1 MAQRQRVRSTAP
13 ALIALLLAVGACNG
27 GESPGTVPM
36 DIDPCSLLDSGELS
50 NLLGMDA
57 GDGVSG
63 VPAEALIEG
72 MPALE
77 CRWSTPDNARTLTL
91 IVRRAVTVDDAA
103 DAIEPVRESFAS
115 GGFTPEP
122 IPGLGD
128 DAFFAFNQL
137 HFRSGS
143 DYLTIS
149 VTGLSNND
157 ALAAARTAAAQSLE
171 QLHATPR

>member
-1 MAQRQRVRSTAP
+1 MPQSQRMRATVS
-13 ALIALLLAVGACNG
+13 ALLFAAAACSG
-27 GESPGTVPM
+27 GDSTETMAMEV
-36 DIDPCSLLDSGELS
+36 DPCSLLEASELS
-50 NLLGMDA
+50 SLLGMDVSE
-57 GDGVSG
+57 GVSG

-72 MPALE
+72 MPATQ

-91 IVRRAVTVDDAA
+91 IVRRAATNDDSG

-115 GGFTPEP
+115 GGFSPEP
-122 IPGLGD
+122 VPGLAD

-149 VTGLSNND
+149 ITGLANND
-157 ALAAARTAAAQSLE
+157 ALTAARTAAAQSLE
-171 QLHATPR
+171 QLHGTAR